1 MLDKDYGKKIM
12 NAYYQLLNRTI
23 GPQGEVIAHYCST
36 VHAQGAWNPHEQ
48 HMAPASG
55 VIAAELEQ
63 FSPRQD
69 MRIGR
74 ISFDIFGLITFGE
87 FTIKT
92 HVIRA
97 GKTIELIE
105 AEMQA
110 QGKTCIVARA
120 WRMCTQDSSDIAGLE
135 DQPVHHPDTF
145 TEWTGMKRWP
155 GGFIQTLVTKTN
167 DQHRAGKGIVWLN
180 NDIEIVEGQPT
191 TDFAHLIGMIDAAN
205 GIVPRQEGEFTWGFP
220 NLDLQIHM
228 HRYPQGK
235 WLGLETVQ
243 QYGSDGI
250 GLTSAVLHDVYG
262 PFGRSE
268 QILTLRKMAK

>member
-1 MLDKDYGKKIM
+1 M

-74 ISFDIFGLITFGE
+74 ISFDIFGLIAFGE

-110 QGKTCIVARA
+110 QGKTC
-120 WRMCTQDSSDIAGLE
+120 
-135 DQPVHHPDTF
+135 
-145 TEWTGMKRWP
+145 
-155 GGFIQTLVTKTN
+155 
-167 DQHRAGKGIVWLN
+167 
-180 NDIEIVEGQPT
+180 
-191 TDFAHLIGMIDAAN
+191 
-205 GIVPRQEGEFTWGFP
+205 
-220 NLDLQIHM
+220 
-228 HRYPQGK
+228 
-235 WLGLETVQ
+235 
-243 QYGSDGI
+243 
-250 GLTSAVLHDVYG
+250 
-262 PFGRSE
+262 
-268 QILTLRKMAK
+268 